1 MSNPWLLAAVRHR
14 SLKLARNVLLVKNA
28 TSAVDEVV
36 AVVNVVIEVNEAIAR
51 MLRVAAR
58 VDAMDVLQKPA
69 LSAMSP
75 PKLESRLQSEQQAKV
90 TTKSGT
96 NSIDGSGTKQ
106 VLPSPVAIVTMLR
119 KWMSLSQNQPL
130 SNPKRLAKKRKT
142 AKAKAD
148 PKDVAVVVVAV
159 AEDVVVADLK
169 RQRKPMTLMV
179 LTHQLVRMSM
189 KT

>member
-14 SLKLARNVLLVKNA
+14 SLKLARNVLLAKNA
-28 TSAVDEVV
+28 TSAVDEAV
-36 AVVNVVIEVNEAIAR
+36 AVVIEVNEAIAR
-51 MLRVAAR
+51 MLRAVVR

-130 SNPKRLAKKRKT
+130 SRPKRQAKKRKT

-159 AEDVVVADLK
+159 AADVVVADLK

-179 LTHQLVRMSM
+179 LTYQLVRMSM

>member
-1 MSNPWLLAAVRHR
+1 
-14 SLKLARNVLLVKNA
+14 
-28 TSAVDEVV
+28 
-36 AVVNVVIEVNEAIAR
+36 
-51 MLRVAAR
+51 
-58 VDAMDVLQKPA
+58 
-69 LSAMSP
+69 
-75 PKLESRLQSEQQAKV
+75 
-90 TTKSGT
+90 
-96 NSIDGSGTKQ
+96 
-106 VLPSPVAIVTMLR
+106 
-119 KWMSLSQNQPL
+119 MSLSQNQPL